1 MALWGPDPAEM
12 PASWLWGLDPLGDN
26 LPCPPTPDCYTAE
39 LLIPGLRRACP
50 SFGLI
55 KILLLQNF
63 KGTGVVGRVWL
74 FLLFLVKCSDKLPTL
89 DEVLG
94 RWGQGWGAH
103 PIALFLREQGHQL
116 HTSCQSA
123 TWETVTLTYRGLK
136 QQPSRVPVC

>member
-1 MALWGPDPAEM
+1 MALWGPTPAEM

-26 LPCPPTPDCYTAE
+26 LPCPPTPDCCTAE

-74 FLLFLVKCSDKLPTL
+74 FLLFLVK
-89 DEVLG
+89 
-94 RWGQGWGAH
+94 
-103 PIALFLREQGHQL
+103 
-116 HTSCQSA
+116 
-123 TWETVTLTYRGLK
+123 
-136 QQPSRVPVC
+136 